1 MYGAPVG
8 PGGSRLPGNR
18 GPWWVQVVVSSL
30 ILLAYLVAQVAA
42 YAVGDTTER
51 WTQYGL
57 SGAVLVVFVVITAAW
72 ARSGWRVI
80 VAVLLGLLLVGLE
93 RLALLPF
100 YLDLSVTQEW
110 SADVFRLAS
119 MAATAMLLTG
129 LVFVWSVA
137 RRRTAM
143 TWVGLLPA
151 AGLIALGTWATYYH
165 QPDFGVDLTATEV
178 TLPLHYWI
186 GVVAFESVFG
196 VAAVLVL
203 WACDAIGLATR
214 RSVTTSTPAT
224 TPNVESFRTTQLY
237 RTQAGHPDLRET
249 ERYRPPPPPLAQ
261 PPRRPDDPSFRTT
274 QIRRPRDSG
283 TRDD

>member
-57 SGAVLVVFVVITAAW
+57 SGAVLVVFVVITATW

-80 VAVLLGLLLVGLE
+80 VAVLLGLLFVGLE

-129 LVFVWSVA
+129 LVVVWSVA

-214 RSVTTSTPAT
+214 RSVTTSTP
-224 TPNVESFRTTQLY
+224 NVQSFRTTQLY

-261 PPRRPDDPSFRTT
+261 PPRRLDDPSFRTT
-274 QIRRPRDSG
+274 QIRRPHDSG